1 MGALNFAWPL
11 CGLLILLPLV
21 IRYLPGRS
29 KKDEFIFITSL
40 PHYLPNEPK
49 NRVYLIFSLA
59 FASWCFL
66 VLSLCRPIYLDN
78 LIVINQPHRDIM
90 LAIDLSDSME
100 IQDMYDEK
108 RRPVTRLSVVK
119 QQVKEFIQ
127 TRETGE
133 YNDRIGIILFAD
145 NAYVLSPLTFD
156 KKLLLSLVDEIDFS
170 MAGQLT
176 NIGAAINLALERFED
191 AGTNQK
197 VLILLSDGKNTAEG
211 ITPVEAAN
219 IAHDQDMKIYTIGFG
234 GGNFRVDDQGR
245 DSKSSSS
252 ELDED
257 TLKQVASITKGGYYR
272 ARDSKSLHGKYQ
284 EISYLEAEEA
294 DAQSYQPEIELYQ
307 WPLIISIILAIAA
320 GIAVRRING

>member
-1 MGALNFAWPL
+1 MGSLGFAWPL
-11 CGLLILLPLV
+11 CGLLILLPFI
-21 IRYLPGRS
+21 IRYLPGRN

-66 VLSLCRPIYLDN
+66 VLALCRPIYLDN
-78 LIVINQPHRDIM
+78 LIVINQPHRDILM
-90 LAIDLSDSME
+90 AVDLSDSME

-108 RRPVTRLSVVK
+108 GKPVTRLSVVK
-119 QQVKEFIQ
+119 QQIKEFIKA
-127 TRETGE
+127 RVTGE
-133 YNDRIGIILFAD
+133 YNDRIGLILFAD

-156 KKLLLSLVDEIDFS
+156 KNLLLSLVDEMDFS
-170 MAGQLT
+170 LAGQLT

-211 ITPVEAAN
+211 ITPIEAAN
-219 IAHDQDMKIYTIGFG
+219 IAHEQDMKIYTIGFG
-234 GGNFRVDDQGR
+234 VGNYSVDDQDR
-245 DSKSSSS
+245 TSSSS

-257 TLKQVASITKGGYYR
+257 TLKQVASITKGVYYR
-272 ARDSKSLHGKYQ
+272 ARDSKSLHGRYQ

-307 WPLIISIILAIAA
+307 WPLIIAIFLAMAT